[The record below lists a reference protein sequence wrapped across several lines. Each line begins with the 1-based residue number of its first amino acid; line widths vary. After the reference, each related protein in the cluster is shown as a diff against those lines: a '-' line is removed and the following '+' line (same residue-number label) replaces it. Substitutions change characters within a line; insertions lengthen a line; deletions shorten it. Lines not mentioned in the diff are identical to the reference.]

1 MEQTLERSFMRHR
14 SVVALAIALGF
25 TLHSSAVAQAPNPR
39 NDGLVR
45 GDYVR
50 VSFTSITPVS
60 PSGSLKE
67 WKRGN
72 GVNVMWEN
80 WDNANNGEVGIVG
93 FGLYGDVGL
102 LSFDQD
108 QFIEDFVSPVGIVR
122 SASSSRARVIQI
134 GVNTRLRLPVPYIMP
149 SISFGFGFLD
159 WHPGTITYQADSA
172 GVVKPHQAKQQNRQG
187 GVVSL
192 VAGLDKHIYS
202 RYAIFGEAAY
212 AYGFTSFGQGLGASG
227 SQCVTSNCDLLKNTP
242 FGSIRGGLRVRT
254 GR

>member
-1 MEQTLERSFMRHR
+1 MRPR
-14 SVVALAIALGF
+14 SVVALALALGF

-50 VSFTSITPVS
+50 VSFTSITPVN
-60 PSGSLKE
+60 PSGSLRE
-67 WKRGN
+67 WNRGN

-93 FGLYGDVGL
+93 FGLYGDMGL
-102 LSFDQD
+102 LPFDQA
-108 QFIEDFVSPVGIVR
+108 QFMKDFISPVGIVR
-122 SASSSRARVIQI
+122 SATSSRARVIQI

-159 WHPGTITYQADSA
+159 WHPGTIRYDADSS
-172 GVVKPHQAKQQNRQG
+172 GVLLRDRQAKQQNRQG

-192 VAGLDKHIYS
+192 VGGVDKNIFS